1 MPDVFALAVHN
12 DSAPALEALLQ
23 ENKEAAAAVADHQ
36 KRPHHYAANHAAAMA
51 DEFRSLP
58 HHYAAISGASK
69 CLQLLLAV
77 FPDGAK
83 AANEFGSTPHHYAAN
98 NKVEKCLQLLLS
110 VHPGGASTV
119 NEDGWLPHHYAANS
133 NASKCLKVLLDFYPE
148 GSKAVNEDGML
159 PIHHA
164 AESNSD
170 QCVQLLLKAHP
181 DGAKTPN
188 EDGMLPLHF
197 AAENHAEA
205 CLKILLEAFP
215 MAARVANE
223 DGMLPLHFAA
233 HAKDLKCLE
242 MVLRAYPD
250 AIKEADKEGKL
261 PVHYALDDES
271 GTCLQLLLGA
281 YPNGVTNE
289 DIARVLDRPVEVW
302 GRAAFETILAIMIA
316 SAHEDLLGMVSFAAP
331 LSAVLA
337 SQARSLGAED
347 SAEREA
353 LSQRGEQ
360 VQHAM
365 SALIGMAARKGDI
378 DARMSGG
385 NGRQA
390 LDVLVDSECAIVL
403 SHSVL
408 RKFIR
413 GRWYSHYRSLEEIRQ
428 ALVGFGAIQEGLKF
442 CILITFNVSLLA
454 ALAVF
459 PPLERMLRSELTAAG
474 LQCLYLYQPAFK
486 FWASAFSNLMLA
498 LLLTCAPVTDV
509 RGVGHAPFFSM
520 IMAFVY
526 SAASSASVICALR
539 VQRVPLV
546 LALVLFLF
554 LLCSV
559 AFILMVLEV
568 ATSWDASS
576 HSLLLLWAV
585 GCTFFNLHALAMQ
598 PRRWMAERMK
608 WVELTSTVL
617 LIAGLG
623 KTNAAGLDEGGA
635 STLIAA
641 GTGLLL
647 LSQASRVLL
656 QSATFGPIVLTIEAL
671 AVTVLQWVALYLTCL
686 FCFGV
691 TIYGLIKRSG
701 ELSGGV
707 CTIFDATRPSHWTF
721 MDELLRL
728 GGTILELSAA
738 TLGSENE
745 LSCPSK
751 SDFWLVAPLTMTIY
765 LTVIGC
771 LLLNLLIA
779 MVLRTFGD
787 GFEFQSANYH
797 FRSALTTLNYEASA
811 AVPMPLTLFSLP
823 YVAVASMAA
832 LVQKVLK
839 CEDSGGIL
847 SYQKLGLNGEGI
859 TGEAGSK
866 ASEWKLAGTHEQ
878 IKADAMAYIEG
889 CMVEKDQGV
898 RWKVHTSRSI
908 ADLASRLM
916 EIQRSTAHELAR
928 VKKQLEGMAKML
940 ERAAVSA

>member
-1 MPDVFALAVHN
+1 
-12 DSAPALEALLQ
+12 
-23 ENKEAAAAVADHQ
+23 
-36 KRPHHYAANHAAAMA
+36 
-51 DEFRSLP
+51 
-58 HHYAAISGASK
+58 
-69 CLQLLLAV
+69 
-77 FPDGAK
+77 
-83 AANEFGSTPHHYAAN
+83 
-98 NKVEKCLQLLLS
+98 
-110 VHPGGASTV
+110 
-119 NEDGWLPHHYAANS
+119 
-133 NASKCLKVLLDFYPE
+133 
-148 GSKAVNEDGML
+148 
-159 PIHHA
+159 
-164 AESNSD
+164 
-170 QCVQLLLKAHP
+170 
-181 DGAKTPN
+181 
-188 EDGMLPLHF
+188 
-197 AAENHAEA
+197 
-205 CLKILLEAFP
+205 
-215 MAARVANE
+215 
-223 DGMLPLHFAA
+223 
-233 HAKDLKCLE
+233 
-242 MVLRAYPD
+242 
-250 AIKEADKEGKL
+250 
-261 PVHYALDDES
+261 
-271 GTCLQLLLGA
+271 
-281 YPNGVTNE
+281 
-289 DIARVLDRPVEVW
+289 
-302 GRAAFETILAIMIA
+302 
-316 SAHEDLLGMVSFAAP
+316 
-331 LSAVLA
+331 
-337 SQARSLGAED
+337 
-347 SAEREA
+347 
-353 LSQRGEQ
+353 
-360 VQHAM
+360 
-365 SALIGMAARKGDI
+365 
-378 DARMSGG
+378 
-385 NGRQA
+385 
-390 LDVLVDSECAIVL
+390 
-403 SHSVL
+403 
-408 RKFIR
+408 
-413 GRWYSHYRSLEEIRQ
+413 
-428 ALVGFGAIQEGLKF
+428 
-442 CILITFNVSLLA
+442 
-454 ALAVF
+454 
-459 PPLERMLRSELTAAG
+459 
-474 LQCLYLYQPAFK
+474 
-486 FWASAFSNLMLA
+486 
-498 LLLTCAPVTDV
+498 
-509 RGVGHAPFFSM
+509 
-520 IMAFVY
+520 MAFVY
-526 SAASSASVICALR
+526 SAASSASVIALSESSEFRSSWRWCSSFSSCAAWR
-539 VQRVPLV
+539 
-546 LALVLFLF
+546 
-554 LLCSV
+554 S
-559 AFILMVLEV
+559 LEV

-671 AVTVLQWVALYLTCL
+671 AVAVTVLQWVALYLTCL

-787 GFEFQSANYH
+787 GFEFH
-797 FRSALTTLNYEASA
+797 
-811 AVPMPLTLFSLP
+811 VPMPLTLFSLP